1 MTPKATQRELSLIN
15 ELIAH
20 FIQHRPLVNTFLGQV
35 LVPLNESPELG
46 RIIHSI
52 RSRTKDPEHLR
63 DKLLRKLQKCKSER
77 TPFELTKKNLF
88 TRVTDLVGV
97 RILHLHT
104 RQVQDIDR
112 ILKDIFREHKFEV
125 IEGPFART
133 WDDESREYFQGI
145 GVKAQKSDTMYTS
158 VHYVLSSNSVTTQT
172 CEVQVRT
179 LMEEVWGEVDHEV
192 NYPHPNEQVA
202 CREQIRALA
211 RVTSSATRLVDSIFA
226 TVQDFEAREKCPA
239 RKRGS

>member
-1 MTPKATQRELSLIN
+1 MASQATRRELSLID
-15 ELIAH
+15 ELVAH
-20 FIQHRPLVNTFLGQV
+20 FVQHRPLVNTFLGQV
-35 LVPLNESPELG
+35 LVPLNESPELR

-52 RSRTKDPEHLR
+52 RSRAKDPDHLR
-63 DKLLRKLQKCKSER
+63 DKLLRKLQKCKSEK
-77 TPFELTKKNLF
+77 TPFSLTKNNLF

-104 RQVQDIDR
+104 RQVEAIDR
-112 ILKDIFREHKFEV
+112 VLKEIFREHKFEV
-125 IEGPFART
+125 LEGPFART

-145 GVKAQKSDTMYTS
+145 GIEVQKSDTMYTS

-179 LMEEVWGEVDHEV
+179 LMEEVWGEVDHQV
-192 NYPHPNEQVA
+192 NYPHPNEHVA

-211 RVTSSATRLVDSIFA
+211 RATSSATRLVDSIFA
-226 TVQDFEAREKCPA
+226 TVEDLDAREKSPA
-239 RKRGS
+239 RKKGG